1 MNAQDT
7 RVPAGFTQQL
17 EEALAG
23 NPELEA
29 RFVEHSFDPA
39 GAAELADLDA
49 LPVQSKDEL
58 LASRAHLSPSFTP
71 RRIFQS
77 PGPIY
82 EAQPPGADPWR
93 WGEALR
99 AAGLEPGDVVANCF
113 GYHLSPAG
121 AMFDEAISAAG
132 ATVLP
137 AGIGSQQLQVRAMT
151 DLGVRGYVGL
161 PSYLKALIDVHAS
174 AGGTPGDF
182 PVRWALV
189 TAEPLPDELRAALTE
204 WVPSV
209 RMAYGSAEAGLI
221 AYEDGQHPGMVTADG
236 IDVAVCSIDTGER
249 LDADEGEVVLSLVR
263 PEAPLIRFG
272 TGDLSAWVTDGDGQP
287 ATDARGRRYLA
298 GVLGRVG
305 QAIKVRGMFLHPRQA
320 AEVMSRVDGVES
332 CRFVITRTGHRDEV
346 TCEIVPAAGADAE
359 AVLASAAEEI
369 RAGLRFNAEVRAV
382 DELPGDEGILVDA
395 RNWD

>member
-29 RFVEHSFDPA
+29 RFAEHSFDPA

-58 LASRAHLSPSFTP
+58 VFGGFSAIGWGEAARVFA
-71 RRIFQS
+71 S

-132 ATVLP
+132 ATVLLASHELDRA
-137 AGIGSQQLQVRAMT
+137 AGVAHRRVSL
-151 DLGVRGYVGL
+151 
-161 PSYLKALIDVHAS
+161 
-174 AGGTPGDF
+174 AGGTSLDPASEG
-182 PVRWALV
+182 RR
-189 TAEPLPDELRAALTE
+189 EPAPA
-204 WVPSV
+204 S
-209 RMAYGSAEAGLI
+209 
-221 AYEDGQHPGMVTADG
+221 
-236 IDVAVCSIDTGER
+236 
-249 LDADEGEVVLSLVR
+249 GEVTV
-263 PEAPLIRFG
+263 A
-272 TGDLSAWVTDGDGQP
+272 
-287 ATDARGRRYLA
+287 
-298 GVLGRVG
+298 
-305 QAIKVRGMFLHPRQA
+305 
-320 AEVMSRVDGVES
+320 
-332 CRFVITRTGHRDEV
+332 
-346 TCEIVPAAGADAE
+346 
-359 AVLASAAEEI
+359 
-369 RAGLRFNAEVRAV
+369 
-382 DELPGDEGILVDA
+382 
-395 RNWD
+395 